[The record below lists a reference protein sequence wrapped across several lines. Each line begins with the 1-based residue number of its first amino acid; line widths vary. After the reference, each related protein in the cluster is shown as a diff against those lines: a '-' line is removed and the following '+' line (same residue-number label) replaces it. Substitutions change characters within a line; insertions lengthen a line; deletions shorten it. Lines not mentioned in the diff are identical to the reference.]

1 VDFGL
6 AIKVNI
12 KHGLDD
18 DCGTLVYSAPEQILG
33 DSSYG
38 KPIDLWAVGFI
49 IYELICGQ
57 HPVWKKG
64 EDKY

>member
-1 VDFGL
+1 M
-6 AIKVNI
+6 
-12 KHGLDD
+12 
-18 DCGTLVYSAPEQILG
+18 YSAPEQILG